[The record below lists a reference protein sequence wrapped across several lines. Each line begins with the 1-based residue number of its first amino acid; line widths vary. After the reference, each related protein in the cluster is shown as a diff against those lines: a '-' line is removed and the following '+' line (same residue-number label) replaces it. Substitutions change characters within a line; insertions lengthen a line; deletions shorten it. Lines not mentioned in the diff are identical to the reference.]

1 MTGGQQTADRGSRT
15 ADSGPQTAHGGLFGW
30 WREGTPQARTA
41 LIAAGMGWLLDAFD
55 VTLFAMTLPA
65 LRAELGFSGYQA
77 GLLGSV
83 TLLAAAAGGVWFGWF
98 ADRFGRTRAL
108 MLSIAVY
115 SLFTAACGLA
125 ANFEQFLIFRI
136 LLGIGMGGEWA
147 SGASLVSENWPDAHR
162 GKALGLMQSAWAIGY
177 ALAALVTM
185 LVQPAFGWRAVFFV
199 GILPALLTIWIR
211 RRVKEPELWR
221 ARGAAQSGSRFGAL
235 FRRPFGPLT
244 LALTLMNTCTLFAWW
259 GFFLWLPS
267 YLREPVERGGVGLQL
282 VSSSTFI
289 LVMQAGM
296 WFGYVTFGFVSDR
309 IGRKRTYVTYLIT
322 AAALLFVYLS
332 IRNPLALL
340 ALGPFVAFFAT
351 GYYSGFG
358 AVTAEIFPTAIR
370 ATAQGFTY
378 NMGRIASA
386 AAPFVVGTLAQT
398 HGFAFALMLTSAAF
412 LLAALAWIWIPE
424 TRGRKLA

>member
-1 MTGGQQTADRGSRT
+1 MN
-15 ADSGPQTAHGGLFGW
+15 GLFGW
-30 WREGTPQARTA
+30 WREGSPQARTA
-41 LIAAGMGWLLDAFD
+41 LVAAGMGWMLDAFD

-65 LRAELGFSGYQA
+65 LRAELGFSGFHA

-108 MLSIAVY
+108 MLSITLY
-115 SLFTAACGLA
+115 SVFTAACGLA
-125 ANFEQFLIFRI
+125 HTFEQFLVFRI

-147 SGASLVSENWPDAHR
+147 SGAALVSENWPDQHR

-177 ALAALVTM
+177 ALAALATM

-199 GILPALLTIWIR
+199 GLLPALLTIWIR
-211 RRVKEPELWR
+211 ARVSEPEIWR
-221 ARGAAQSGSRFGAL
+221 ARRAAGTRPGFAAL
-235 FRRPFGPLT
+235 FRRPLGPLT

-267 YLREPVERGGVGLQL
+267 YLRAPAEQGGVGLQL
-282 VSSSTFI
+282 ASSSTFI

-296 WFGYVTFGFVSDR
+296 WFGYVTFGYVSDR

-322 AAALLFVYLS
+322 AAALLFIYLS
-332 IRNPLALL
+332 IRMPAVLL

-358 AVTAEIFPTAIR
+358 AVTAEIYPTDIR

-398 HGFAFALMLTSAAF
+398 RGFAFALSLSSGAF
-412 LLAALAWIWIPE
+412 LLAALTWIWIPE